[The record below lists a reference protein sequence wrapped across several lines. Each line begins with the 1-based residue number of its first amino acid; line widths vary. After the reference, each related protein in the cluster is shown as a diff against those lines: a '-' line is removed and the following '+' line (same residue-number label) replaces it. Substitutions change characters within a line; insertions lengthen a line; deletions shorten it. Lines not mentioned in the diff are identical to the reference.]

1 MKFRL
6 LVVIAAALLIA
17 ADAPEKDVKAEM
29 KKMEGTWRLVSAIS
43 DGKPWPDERV
53 KAITIAIKADGTWVE
68 DDGKEKFEATFTID
82 PRKSPKTAN
91 FLNESG
97 KMKGLT
103 CLEIYDIDGDTMKM
117 CFVVVPTGK
126 ESTKERPSKF
136 ASEVGSGHY
145 LSVMKREKNPPDPE
159 KIVQEQVEAFNKR
172 DIDAFLATYS
182 ADVKLHDFP
191 GKETLSGQEEMRK
204 AYGKLFADTPYL
216 KAVIKNKIIQGD
228 TVIFQEEVSG
238 KGSCLFLGVAIYQV
252 KDEKIAAVW
261 FVK

>member
-145 LSVMKREKNPPDPE
+145 LSVMKREKIPP
-159 KIVQEQVEAFNKR
+159 ILKR
-172 DIDAFLATYS
+172 SSRSRSRRSISATLTHS
-182 ADVKLHDFP
+182 WRLILPTSSFTTSP
-191 GKETLSGQEEMRK
+191 GRRPCLVRRRCGRPT
-204 AYGKLFADTPYL
+204 A
-216 KAVIKNKIIQGD
+216 
-228 TVIFQEEVSG
+228 
-238 KGSCLFLGVAIYQV
+238 SCSPIPPT
-252 KDEKIAAVW
+252 
-261 FVK
+261 